1 MRSCVR
7 GSQDLRRE
15 VWGGM
20 VVVVVGGGRM
30 VVVVVAVGFREIN
43 TSGSELY

>member
-7 GSQDLRRE
+7 GSQDMRRE

-20 VVVVVGGGRM
+20 VVVVVGGGMLM
-30 VVVVVAVGFREIN
+30 VVVGGRFREIS
-43 TSGSELY
+43 TSGSELH